1 VVGDVTENSRNS
13 VPNHSLKEKNA
24 WNFATKKRFYRPK
37 TPKSFFFLFMTLVK
51 SLYTALI
58 KSRNKASSAA
68 EFVG

>member
-1 VVGDVTENSRNS
+1 LE
-13 VPNHSLKEKNA
+13 EKNA
-24 WNFATKKRFYRPK
+24 WNFATKKALLSTK
-37 TPKSFFFLFMTLVK
+37 NAKKLFFPLHDPGVK